1 MDQQCTQHWKDLCRV
16 DSSDSLVFSNLNHEI
31 CICLTYC
38 KIVSK
43 RRGRKSQAPQETP
56 KPRPCKLTNSV
67 SWLPASLALTWL
79 GGFSSPRDK
88 GYNIF
93 RVGQSQRITID
104 HPKTIHNR
112 SLAHHEEAKTNI
124 PKRTSN
130 LNLFG

>member
-1 MDQQCTQHWKDLCRV
+1 M
-16 DSSDSLVFSNLNHEI
+16 
-31 CICLTYC
+31 
-38 KIVSK
+38 
-43 RRGRKSQAPQETP
+43 SQAPQETP
-56 KPRPCKLTNSV
+56 WLRPCKLTNSV

-79 GGFSSPRDK
+79 GGFSSPRDE

-93 RVGQSQRITID
+93 PLGQSQRITTD